1 MPKCPL
7 LDFLILFEIFESK
20 AEFWAI
26 RRVSATSVSLS
37 NPKTGL
43 DQSEAV
49 KIEFLTLGYTEQKI
63 QRVQGTRKKKISAQI
78 FMASNSHLP
87 MHFSAGVRTA
97 LFSPLLS
104 STEQRKR
111 RGTDYS
117 RPLAFGLQDTGTDFS
132 RFQQKNLYLIGSPNC
147 QKFKKTCTLQAARN
161 VKTCTL

>member
-1 MPKCPL
+1 MSPILYCLDDFWHFTPNLPKRRL
-7 LDFLILFEIFESK
+7 LENF
-20 AEFWAI
+20 
-26 RRVSATSVSLS
+26 
-37 NPKTGL
+37 
-43 DQSEAV
+43 V
-49 KIEFLTLGYTEQKI
+49 KIVLQFLTLGYTEQKFNESKEP
-63 QRVQGTRKKKISAQI
+63 VKKSSQI

-87 MHFSAGVRTA
+87 MHFSEGVRTP

-111 RGTDYS
+111 RGTEYF
-117 RPLAFGLQDTGTDFS
+117 RPLGFGLQDTGTDFS